1 MFRKLEA
8 FANPQNKFVASQ
20 QQLFNTDPYRIPSGT
35 SGLPGFGD
43 AIRTPTIYNTVHK
56 PTSTEYSSKY
66 QPDTIPSPDSIFK
79 QMPSISLSQMAAT
92 CASGSIDDLIRNK
105 TTDRIGCGWVYT
117 PPNPNSPYPIV
128 DRGALGDRTGPYD
141 GFNAPSHKKWFFDLQ
156 EAKKQKLMDTCKSLQ
171 SCADVDNAVYDG
183 KCGFCTDTNQGIPVN
198 ANGSPMYDKDP
209 RGNCTATSIVT
220 SKGNCPVP
228 NREGPQPVRDRTCD
242 PVNGQLSL
250 SCLHR
255 TVLSGGCDRNGAL
268 AIALSGSQPS
278 VTNLANSASVKLYNR
293 FAQPPLDMNLFTGA
307 RTTVDTVLRATRQL
321 SANTAQPANTG
332 LGMAARDLCMQRGAS
347 ESYDECVELTDNA
360 VGPFNIKCLQGVFLK
375 MGGIAQGSAYPT
387 QSNIGT
393 YNSMGSLAKIKQHW
407 TKMLADAK
415 GKDGFMNQKGR
426 DEFIK
431 DAFIDVKEQEQEMKE
446 SYVTYNAQNDALQGM
461 YGIKLEDSITR
472 APYSQ
477 GVEVFWFL
485 PQGFNGINAIAGFL
499 KRTIETNIL
508 SFSNNG
514 ADTPQI
520 AGIGQGAMLQMTDV
534 RSKTDFSVKFTV
546 IVDDGFW
553 IAVNQ
558 PIEIDEKAMNQR
570 NADEPGL
577 FENMNWQGPT
587 YYQSNAVT
595 PFSGTNPNIMKLYQI
610 DGGGWSA
617 FQFNTI
623 PVSGTPRLDSKYLS
637 LTCEA
642 RAPFLQYEVS
652 KRGRFEE
659 LRNPGLFN
667 KFFAAY
673 GDIRIRSEERIGVPG
688 KKPFIRMN
696 SANSRIDLYNVTY
709 QSWKTITVAIRFN
722 TMPVK
727 ETIMCLACGKAFN
740 HFNIITTPING
751 SSAKIFVEC
760 NVGRGIQT
768 IDTYRSM
775 DLNIWYLFR
784 IDNLG
789 NGFNFAFD
797 RVDSIIQ
804 NQGRLPQPINVNGPQ
819 LWLPNEM
826 WQSGGA
832 CTVMLGTNG
841 FMGKWPSYYSS
852 SSFNYDVAWIH
863 FFDGSVNEN
872 DMYREA
878 LANWKYTQFAK
889 SYNTY

>member
-8 FANPQNKFVASQ
+8 FANPQNEFIASQ
-20 QQLFNTDPYRIPSGT
+20 QQLFNTDPYRIPSAT
-35 SGLPGFGD
+35 SGLPGFSD
-43 AIRTPTIYNTVHK
+43 AIRTPTTYNTIYK

-66 QPDTIPSPDSIFK
+66 QPDAIPSPDSIFQ

-183 KCGFCTDTNQGIPVN
+183 KCGFCTDTNQGIPLN

-228 NREGPQPVRDRTCD
+228 NTEGPQPVRDRTCD

-321 SANTAQPANTG
+321 SANTAQSNTG

-360 VGPFNIKCLQGVFLK
+360 VGPFNVKCLQGVFLK

-387 QSNIGT
+387 QSNVGT
-393 YNSMGSLAKIKQHW
+393 YNSMGSLAKIKQYW

-426 DEFIK
+426 DAFIK

-485 PQGFNGINAIAGFL
+485 PQGVYGITGFL
-499 KRTIETNIL
+499 KRTIETNIV
-508 SFSNNG
+508 SFSNLSYH
-514 ADTPQI
+514 TSQI

-546 IVDDGFW
+546 TVDDGFW
-553 IAVNQ
+553 VAVNQ
-558 PIEIDEKAMNQR
+558 PIEIDEKAMNQPG
-570 NADEPGL
+570 ADEPGL
-577 FENMNWQGPT
+577 FENMGFQGPT

-595 PFSGTNPNIMKLYQI
+595 PFSGTNPNIMKLYHQ
-610 DGGGWSA
+610 DAGGGWSA

-667 KFFAAY
+667 KFFGAY
-673 GDIRIRSEERIGVPG
+673 GDIRVRSEERIGVPG

-696 SANSRIDLYNVTY
+696 SANSRIDLYNVAF

-722 TMPVK
+722 TMPVT
-727 ETIMCLACGKAFN
+727 ETIMCLASGKAFN
-740 HFNIITTPING
+740 HFNIVTQPING
-751 SSAKIFVEC
+751 SKARIFVEY
-760 NVGRGIQT
+760 NVGTGIKD

-775 DLNIWYLFR
+775 DLNVWYLFR

-789 NGFNFAFD
+789 NGFNFTFD

-804 NQGRLPQPINVNGPQ
+804 NQGRLPQPINVSGSQ

-832 CTVMLGTNG
+832 CTVMVGTNG

-852 SSFNYDVAWIH
+852 SLFNYDVAWIH

>member
-1 MFRKLEA
+1 
-8 FANPQNKFVASQ
+8 
-20 QQLFNTDPYRIPSGT
+20 
-35 SGLPGFGD
+35 
-43 AIRTPTIYNTVHK
+43 
-56 PTSTEYSSKY
+56 
-66 QPDTIPSPDSIFK
+66 
-79 QMPSISLSQMAAT
+79 
-92 CASGSIDDLIRNK
+92 
-105 TTDRIGCGWVYT
+105 
-117 PPNPNSPYPIV
+117 
-128 DRGALGDRTGPYD
+128 
-141 GFNAPSHKKWFFDLQ
+141 
-156 EAKKQKLMDTCKSLQ
+156 
-171 SCADVDNAVYDG
+171 
-183 KCGFCTDTNQGIPVN
+183 
-198 ANGSPMYDKDP
+198 
-209 RGNCTATSIVT
+209 
-220 SKGNCPVP
+220 
-228 NREGPQPVRDRTCD
+228 
-242 PVNGQLSL
+242 
-250 SCLHR
+250 
-255 TVLSGGCDRNGAL
+255 
-268 AIALSGSQPS
+268 
-278 VTNLANSASVKLYNR
+278 
-293 FAQPPLDMNLFTGA
+293 
-307 RTTVDTVLRATRQL
+307 
-321 SANTAQPANTG
+321 
-332 LGMAARDLCMQRGAS
+332 
-347 ESYDECVELTDNA
+347 
-360 VGPFNIKCLQGVFLK
+360 
-375 MGGIAQGSAYPT
+375 
-387 QSNIGT
+387 
-393 YNSMGSLAKIKQHW
+393 
-407 TKMLADAK
+407 
-415 GKDGFMNQKGR
+415 MNQKGR